1 MMMNKLSIIDG
12 HSKVAEEFSY
22 FFENAVNT
30 ERSNIV
36 LGNTTGSC
44 Y

>member
-1 MMMNKLSIIDG
+1 MMNKLSIIDR

-22 FFENAVNT
+22 FFENTVNT
-30 ERSNIV
+30 EPSNSM

-44 Y
+44 F